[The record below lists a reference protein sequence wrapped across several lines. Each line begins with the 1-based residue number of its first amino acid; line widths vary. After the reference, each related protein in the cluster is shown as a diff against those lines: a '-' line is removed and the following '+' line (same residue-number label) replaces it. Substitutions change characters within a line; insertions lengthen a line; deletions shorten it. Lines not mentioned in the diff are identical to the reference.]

1 MLVVP
6 FIVTGVA
13 PDNSAPEWT
22 NVFLITAGVL
32 ALTNLT
38 FILMCS
44 ADPAPWTTDEFSR
57 NASRNRVHI
66 TDSTR
71 ITHMQPQMNMG

>member
-6 FIVTGVA
+6 FIVAGVA
-13 PDNSAPEWT
+13 PTNSAPEW
-22 NVFLITAGVL
+22 NHVFLITAFVL
-32 ALTNLT
+32 MLTNLI

-57 NASRNRVHI
+57 NASRNRVHV
-66 TDSTR
+66 TESTR
-71 ITHMQPQMNMG
+71 INHMQPQMNMG